1 MSIEI
6 KSPSSGGG
14 TTINQGTISVT
25 VPALSPGQYGDDS
38 SSIPGLTDGD
48 FIAVV
53 PANNGFE
60 DGLVWS
66 CYVSATGTLTINLIN
81 TSAVT
86 LGGSTENW
94 RYIWI
99 PA

>member
-1 MSIEI
+1 MSITI
-6 KSPSSGGG
+6 SSPSTGSSN
-14 TTINQGTISVT
+14 INTGTISVT

-48 FIAVV
+48 FIAVT

-66 CYVSATGTLTINLIN
+66 CYVSATGTLTVNLIN

-86 LGGSTENW
+86 LGGSTTNW